1 MSIDPHYTLP
11 KIASGIN
18 GFDAISYG
26 GLPEGGS
33 TLIAGASGSG
43 KTVFSLQVLYA
54 GVNDHD
60 ENAVFVTFEER
71 PARLLRN
78 VLGFGWDLQS
88 LIDRK
93 KLAIVDVTPEPQEE
107 QVDLGTLNLSAL
119 LARIEAAVKTVSAR
133 RVVLDSIG
141 SLFPQ
146 FADPGMVRRELL
158 RIISHCMDLGTTVLV
173 TVERSENEGQI
184 GRFGVEE
191 YIADNVIV
199 LRNRLENETR
209 RRTIEILKCRGTDH
223 QRGEFPFTIDREDGV
238 TVVPLSSTT
247 LYQRAPNTRITSGI
261 EVLDRM
267 TGGGLYESSILLV
280 SGATGTGK
288 TLMVAETVRAA
299 INNGERMLLFAAEEA
314 REQLT
319 RNAAAWG
326 VDFDGAES
334 SGLLRIASHSP
345 EEVGLEDH
353 LLRMKRQIADFK
365 PKRIAV
371 DSLSAFERVSTP
383 KSFREF
389 VIGLT
394 SHIKVM
400 QITAVFTNTT
410 SLLMG
415 TESVTETHISTIT
428 DSIILLRYVEI
439 NGEMRRGVMV
449 LKMRGTW
456 HEKAIREYVIDANGM
471 RILGPFTG
479 IHGILSG
486 VPTYTISS
494 ESHRLGSL
502 IPDDED

>member
-1 MSIDPHYTLP
+1 MT
-11 KIASGIN
+11 
-18 GFDAISYG
+18 
-26 GLPEGGS
+26 
-33 TLIAGASGSG
+33 T
-43 KTVFSLQVLYA
+43 
-54 GVNDHD
+54 
-60 ENAVFVTFEER
+60 
-71 PARLLRN
+71 
-78 VLGFGWDLQS
+78 
-88 LIDRK
+88 
-93 KLAIVDVTPEPQEE
+93 
-107 QVDLGTLNLSAL
+107 
-119 LARIEAAVKTVSAR
+119 
-133 RVVLDSIG
+133 RV
-141 SLFPQ
+141 
-146 FADPGMVRRELL
+146 
-158 RIISHCMDLGTTVLV
+158 
-173 TVERSENEGQI
+173 
-184 GRFGVEE
+184 
-191 YIADNVIV
+191 
-199 LRNRLENETR
+199 
-209 RRTIEILKCRGTDH
+209 
-223 QRGEFPFTIDREDGV
+223 
-238 TVVPLSSTT
+238 
-247 LYQRAPNTRITSGI
+247 
-261 EVLDRM
+261 
-267 TGGGLYESSILLV
+267 LV